1 MRKILSVLEFLW
13 FKVREEVN
21 SFEARLTPWIND
33 SEQVHFSVKRCGEF
47 TATFYRHNC
56 PSMNLY

>member
-21 SFEARLTPWIND
+21 SFEVHLTPWIND
-33 SEQVHFSVKRCGEF
+33 SKQVHFPVKRCGEF
-47 TATFYRHNC
+47 TATFFAITARQ
-56 PSMNLY
+56 